1 MASRGRSL
9 TTRGRGK
16 RSTKERTNGPARTPA
31 AAIAPIYKRLPHG
44 PHRMERSEVV
54 LHQRARIHGA
64 IIEAVA
70 QNTYEGTSVKQIIGL
85 AGVSRR
91 SFYEQFA
98 NKEECFL
105 ATFDL
110 IVRRDIKELKK
121 AYLACDGTLERR
133 ARAVFERFAQSTAED
148 RNATV
153 LVVLEAQCAGQAGA
167 MRLRRATGACEQMLA
182 HSFAESPD
190 STALPKPI
198 IRGITGGLLG
208 AAAGYLR
215 AGHTPDSIDLADE
228 LLRWTLLFQT
238 PAAQD
243 LNERMAARLNVRMR
257 EISSTYGHGLRGA
270 ESVGRD
276 ERTRLLQGILR
287 LVTRENFRELSAPQI
302 ADEANLPVETFCEL
316 FDSKEECFLEALD
329 MAGDEMLAIAADPAL
344 VSDDWP
350 RAVRRVLAELTHYLA
365 DHPLHARALSQ
376 EAFFSGAQSLEY
388 TLELSNSIA
397 TLLTEGA
404 PAQPSAN
411 LTAEAVAGA
420 IWHTIRCQAAGT
432 RVQLLAALSDHLA
445 YVVLAPYIGA
455 DAAIEIV
462 TEETHAERI
471 AS

>member
-16 RSTKERTNGPARTPA
+16 RSNKERTSGPARTPA

-98 NKEECFL
+98 NKDECFL

-121 AYLACDGTLERR
+121 AYLACDGTLEQR

-215 AGHTPDSIDLADE
+215 AGHTPDSIDLAEE

-243 LNERMAARLNVRMR
+243 FNERMAARLNVRMR
-257 EISSTYGHGLRGA
+257 EISSTYGHGLNGA
-270 ESVGRD
+270 ESAGRD
-276 ERTRLLQGILR
+276 ERARLLQGILR

-350 RAVRRVLAELTHYLA
+350 RAVRRVLSELTHYLA

-411 LTAEAVAGA
+411 LTAEAIAGA

-455 DAAIEIV
+455 EAAIEIV
-462 TEETHAERI
+462 TEESHAERI

>member
-1 MASRGRSL
+1 MAPRGRSL
-9 TTRGRGK
+9 SARGRGK
-16 RSTKERTNGPARTPA
+16 RTNKERTSGPARKPA

-64 IIEAVA
+64 MIEAVA
-70 QNTYEGTSVKQIIGL
+70 QSTYEDTSVKQIIGL

-110 IVRRDIKELKK
+110 VVRRDIKELKR
-121 AYLACDGTLERR
+121 AYLASSGLLERR

-148 RNATV
+148 RNAMV

-198 IRGITGGLLG
+198 VRGITGGLLG
-208 AAAGYLR
+208 AAGGYLR
-215 AGHTPDSIDLADE
+215 EGHTPDSIDLAEE
-228 LLRWTLLFQT
+228 LLRWTLVFQT

-243 LNERMAARLNVRMR
+243 LNERMAAQLNIRMR
-257 EISSTYGHGLRGA
+257 EISSTYGHRPNGSQA
-270 ESVGRD
+270 ASRD
-276 ERTRLLQGILR
+276 ERTRLLHGILR
-287 LVTRENFRELSAPQI
+287 LVTRENYRELSAPQI

-316 FDSKEECFLEALD
+316 FDSKEACFLEALD
-329 MAGDEMLAIAADPAL
+329 MAGDELLAIAADPAL
-344 VSDDWP
+344 VSEDWP
-350 RAVRRVLAELTHYLA
+350 RAVRRVLAELTRYLA

-376 EAFFSGAQSLEY
+376 EAFFSGAKALEH

-404 PAQPSAN
+404 PTQPRGS

-420 IWHTIRCQAAGT
+420 IWHTIRCQAAGG
-432 RVQLLAALSDHLA
+432 RVQLLAALSDHIA

-455 DAAIEIV
+455 EAAVEIV
-462 TEETHAERI
+462 TEESCAERM